1 MLILMSTLLKI
12 RLWLLS
18 LFWRLKDVRQ
28 KTRLWHLP
36 HTSLLTQCLRLHFRT
51 LCWYPA
57 LFEGIVRIANA
68 ACTPLRPSS
77 LQRDIASI
85 PNVNAAEWRSGT
97 TSRYSLQL
105 ALPAQVNCP
114 LSAIIKALPSPS
126 LHSLSLAPSL
136 SLSILLTIPAITT
149 SSTSSTCCLHMHTDP
164 TARPCSLNPNTNQ
177 DFSLFLRTLK
187 IFC

>member
-1 MLILMSTLLKI
+1 MLILMSTLQNSTFKI
-12 RLWLLS
+12 HLWLMG
-18 LFWRLKDVRQ
+18 LFWRLKDVQQ
-28 KTRLWHLP
+28 KTRLRHFA
-36 HTSLLTQCLRLHFRT
+36 HTSPSTQCLRLHFRR

-57 LFEGIVRIANA
+57 LFEGIVEIANV

-114 LSAIIKALPSPS
+114 LSTIIKALPYPSLLPPPASLSPS
-126 LHSLSLAPSL
+126 L
-136 SLSILLTIPAITT
+136 LLTIQPSPSA
-149 SSTSSTCCLHMHTDP
+149 L
-164 TARPCSLNPNTNQ
+164 L
-177 DFSLFLRTLK
+177 TLLLPHA
-187 IFC
+187 